1 MTANK
6 MKRLGVIGAG
16 GIAEL
21 ALTSLAKALD
31 APLDHVAILVPANA
45 APQARALLERCG
57 SSLAAATAIH
67 SDLKALLA
75 DRPDVV
81 AECAGHVAVRDYG
94 ATILE
99 AGCDLIVISIGSLAD
114 DAIRTRLEAAA
125 KAGGGRLVLPAGAV
139 GGIDALAAAKL
150 SGLEEVIYTGRK
162 PPKAWKGT
170 PAEKLLDLDTL
181 GTHGTAV
188 TFFEG
193 SARDAAR
200 TYPFNANVAATL
212 AIAGIGLDA
221 TKVRL
226 VADPNVTRNV
236 HEFAV
241 RSGCGDFSVR
251 LEGRPSAAN
260 PKTSQ
265 LAGYSMA
272 RELINRVSAVAI

>member
-1 MTANK
+1 MTAK
-6 MKRLGVIGAG
+6 TMTRLGVIGAG

-21 ALTSLAKALD
+21 ALTSLVKALD
-31 APLDHVAILVPANA
+31 APLDHVALLVPERSIERAE
-45 APQARALLERCG
+45 ALLERCG
-57 SSLAAATAIH
+57 PALTRSAAIH
-67 SDLKALLA
+67 SDVAALLA
-75 DRPDVV
+75 DKPDTV
-81 AECAGHVAVRDYG
+81 AECAGHVAVRDHG

-99 AGCDLIVISIGSLAD
+99 AGCDFIVISIGALAD
-114 DAIRTRLEAAA
+114 DGLHRQLAKAA
-125 KAGGGRLVLPAGAV
+125 KSGGSRLVLPAGAV

-170 PAEKLLDLDTL
+170 PAEKLLALDTL
-181 GTHGTAV
+181 TDAAI
-188 TFFEG
+188 FFEG
-193 SARDAAR
+193 SARDAAQA
-200 TYPFNANVAATL
+200 YPFNANVAATL

-221 TKVRL
+221 TRVRL
-226 VADPNVTRNV
+226 VADPGVSRNV
-236 HEFAV
+236 HEFSV

-251 LEGRPSAAN
+251 LEGRPSASN

>member
-21 ALTSLAKALD
+21 ALTSLVKALD
-31 APLDHVAILVPANA
+31 APLDHVAILVPAGA

-57 SSLAAATAIH
+57 SSLAASTTVH

-81 AECAGHVAVRDYG
+81 AECAGHIAVRDYG

-99 AGCDLIVISIGSLAD
+99 TGCDLIVISIGSLAD

-162 PPKAWKGT
+162 PPKAWKST
-170 PAEKLLDLDTL
+170 PAEKLLDLDTIMS
-181 GTHGTAV
+181 AA

-241 RSGCGDFSVR
+241 RAGCGDFEVK
-251 LEGRPSAAN
+251 LEGRPSTSN

-272 RELINRVSAVAI
+272 RELINRVGAVAI

>member
-1 MTANK
+1 MTKK
-6 MKRLGVIGAG
+6 MTRLGVIGAG

-21 ALTSLAKALD
+21 ALISLVKALD
-31 APLDHVAILVPANA
+31 APLDHVAILVPERSTGRAE
-45 APQARALLERCG
+45 ALLERCG
-57 SSLAAATAIH
+57 PALTRSAAIH
-67 SDLKALLA
+67 SDIAALLA
-75 DRPDVV
+75 DRPDTV
-81 AECAGHVAVRDYG
+81 AECAGHVAVREHG
-94 ATILE
+94 AAILE
-99 AGCDLIVISIGSLAD
+99 AGCDFIVISIGALAD
-114 DAIRTRLEAAA
+114 DGLRTELEAAA
-125 KAGGGRLVLPAGAV
+125 ESGASRLVLPAGAV

-181 GTHGTAV
+181 MNAA

-193 SARDAAR
+193 SARDAAQ

-212 AIAGIGLDA
+212 AIAGIGLDG

-226 VADPNVTRNV
+226 VADPGVSRNV
-236 HEFAV
+236 HEFSV

-251 LEGRPSAAN
+251 LEGRPSASN

-272 RELINRVSAVAI
+272 RELINRVGAVAI

>member
-1 MTANK
+1 MMARMMT
-6 MKRLGVIGAG
+6 RLGVIGTG

-21 ALTSLAKALD
+21 ALTSLVKALD
-31 APLDHVAILVPANA
+31 APLDHVCILVPERSIE
-45 APQARALLERCG
+45 RAEAVLDRCG
-57 SSLAAATAIH
+57 PALTRSAAIH
-67 SDLKALLA
+67 SDVAALLA
-75 DRPDVV
+75 DRPDTV
-81 AECAGHVAVRDYG
+81 AECAGHVAVRDHG
-94 ATILE
+94 AAILE
-99 AGCDLIVISIGSLAD
+99 ASCDLIVISIGALAD
-114 DAIRTRLEAAA
+114 EGLHRKLVNAA
-125 KAGGGRLVLPAGAV
+125 KAGGSQLVLPAGAV

-150 SGLEEVIYTGRK
+150 SGLDEVIYTGRK

-170 PAEKLLDLDTL
+170 PAEGLLTLDTL
-181 GTHGTAV
+181 GTAA

-212 AIAGIGLDA
+212 AIAGIGLDD

-226 VADPNVTRNV
+226 VADPGVSRNV

-241 RSGCGDFSVR
+241 RSGCGNFEIK
-251 LEGRPSAAN
+251 LEGRPSASN

-272 RELINRVSAVAI
+272 RELINRVGAVAI